1 MNKFLGRTGLGI
13 DPSDRTLVVGD
24 GASLTWRGE
33 GPCGGGG
40 AEQVFDVLTTD
51 WLAKLAGVG
60 EDTPRHAF
68 LNRNDY
74 SE

>member
-1 MNKFLGRTGLGI
+1 MR
-13 DPSDRTLVVGD
+13 
-24 GASLTWRGE
+24 
-33 GPCGGGG
+33 GGGG
-40 AEQVFDVLTTD
+40 TEQVFDVLTTD